1 MKQIAICFAVFI
13 AFIVL
18 RPAHAQQFIGG
29 RGADGRSPY
38 VAVRPTRDFLAC
50 YRANYASTVA
60 LERANCTR
68 FLTAGSKRGRR

>member
-13 AFIVL
+13 AFIAL

-38 VAVRPTRDFLAC
+38 FAVRPAVLIPAC
-50 YRANYASTVA
+50 FAARG
-60 LERANCTR
+60 
-68 FLTAGSKRGRR
+68 GSCNDCSSPQV